1 MAAWGESMHGGI
13 RCRYWGLATHAC
25 MHAKGEK
32 ALRVPA
38 SATHYVPM
46 QAWTGSVTQIIPPNY
61 GIIDGSAFYVHAIVQ
76 GGRLP
81 QVGVGYG
88 GEGGARRMLLGV

>member
-1 MAAWGESMHGGI
+1 MQI
-13 RCRYWGLATHAC
+13 LGLSNAC

-61 GIIDGSAFYVHAIVQ
+61 GIIDGSAFYVHAVVQ